1 MIFKYRAVNSDGKIV
16 TGTIEADN
24 FRKAANMLQQKKL
37 NVVNLAENSGNKQSS
52 SRTKGWNKKKVK
64 PEELITYMHQL
75 VTLLESGITLEEA
88 IKSLAQSA
96 GNQSVADDFNKIS
109 TDLRKGESFSS
120 ALANSNLPFPGYFH
134 TLASAG
140 ELTGKMGLALGGGL
154 QQWELSLTNTNEMRN
169 ALIYPVILVVSG
181 ITAVLLIFILVVPK
195 FVNLLSKAGGD
206 VPLLAQIVLG
216 TGQFFNE
223 HMMQTG
229 VLFAVSIVL
238 GIYFY
243 RNENMRRHIVNILY
257 RLPFLNQWMAETAVG
272 NWAAMLSTL
281 LANKVPLLKALAL
294 SGNYVYIDSLH
305 TGFNQVIKNVGSGS
319 RLADALHEMDVITPT
334 GYNLIR
340 SGETSGKLPQMLK
353 ALAKL
358 CLTSSQNRI
367 KRFLIILEPVAILCI
382 GCVVGLIMGG
392 IILAITSANNISF

>member
-24 FRKAANMLQQKKL
+24 FRKAAGTLQQKNL
-37 NVVNLAENSGNKQSS
+37 NVVNLAENSGNKHSS
-52 SRTKGWNKKKVK
+52 SRKTGWNKKKAK

-75 VTLLESGITLEEA
+75 VTLLESGIALEEA

-96 GNQSVADDFNKIS
+96 GNQFIADDFKKIS

-120 ALANSNLPFPGYFH
+120 ALGNSNLPFPGYFH

-140 ELTGKMGLALGGGL
+140 ELTGKMALALGDGL
-154 QQWELSLTNTNEMRN
+154 QQWESDLANTNELRN

-181 ITAVLLIFILVVPK
+181 ICAVLLIFILVVPK
-195 FVNLLSKAGGD
+195 FVNLLDKAGGD
-206 VPLLAQIVLG
+206 IPLLAQIVLG

-229 VLFAVSIVL
+229 VLFSVSVVL
-238 GIYFY
+238 GIYLY
-243 RNENMRRHIVNILY
+243 RNEKMRRHIVNILY
-257 RLPFLNQWMAETAVG
+257 RLPVVG
-272 NWAAMLSTL
+272 NWMSETVVGHWAAMLSTL
-281 LANKVPLLKALAL
+281 LANKVPLLNALELA
-294 SGNYVYIDSLH
+294 GKYVFIDSLQ
-305 TGFNQVIKNVGSGS
+305 TGFTQVIKNVGSGS
-319 RLADALHEMDVITPT
+319 RLADSLQEMNAITPT

-340 SGETSGKLPQMLK
+340 SGENSGKLPQMLK

-358 CLTSSQNRI
+358 CMTSSQNRI